1 MHPKDFIFEKENEF
15 IKKIHLESETKIQ
28 ALSIITGEIL
38 EKFESKATLERITNS
53 VMKILKK
60 SDSHFLLWL
69 HACGQFI
76 KMKFNG
82 KWALIKV
89 NNKLGKYYEPI
100 IIDTENE
107 IWRIGESCRN
117 LYYLKNR
124 ASGIHFELFYKLDIE
139 RYIYRPKLGDAGFK
153 LDEIIFLE

>member
-1 MHPKDFIFEKENEF
+1 MHSGYFIFEEEKEF
-15 IKKIHLESETKIQ
+15 IEKIHLESETKIQ
-28 ALSIITGEIL
+28 VLSNITGEIF

-53 VMKILKK
+53 VMKVLKK
-60 SDSHFLLWL
+60 SDRHFLLWL
-69 HACGQFI
+69 FACGQFI

-82 KWALIKV
+82 KWALVKM
-89 NNKLGKYYEPI
+89 NNKLGNYYEPI
-100 IIDTENE
+100 IIDNKNE

-117 LYYLKNR
+117 FYYLKNR

-153 LDEIIFLE
+153 FDEIIFLE